1 MSKVIKTG
9 VEGLD
14 TILNGGIVYEDNVV
28 IVLRGSRGIY
38 KTLLGMQ
45 MMLGIQNFFETN
57 WPQKEYPVRFYSLN
71 KSIETLQMMFGG
83 LVVSREVENIKKNKQ
98 DKLRSYLDG
107 IGGGYASFEEDVK
120 HQVLSFDSNTGR
132 FRYGEKDSHI
142 TRKDNIEQSFNL
154 TMNGSANTY
163 SKTNYLTSSLN
174 DFSSMMD
181 DIENLS
187 SENQLQTCIVVDGL
201 SRMTKE
207 EIARLPLERLE
218 KDLRNRS
225 IISILILN
233 DSEAFR
239 NLDADIIIDMQ
250 RSFDK
255 VHNYTYHELSV
266 TKNVK
271 GQFAFGWHKYKPM
284 NGLIY
289 VYPSIHKLLSQQ
301 HSVDNTFIQAINTDA
316 RYAQSFADN
325 SNNGMVVS
333 LGQSGKA
340 PDFPDRILSEKE
352 GRDIPSSEKEILLKL
367 ITPHETE
374 KGRVTSIIGNHNTFK
389 RFLVSVSILNSI
401 IKGKEVFVLLLNEK
415 RKGMLE
421 LIDKIRKDAGISV
434 ETAEEAYRHLF
445 FWEVR
450 MGCISPEELISF
462 VLEYIQMR
470 KGKQVEVYIID
481 LGTIEQCFPMISN
494 ESLFV
499 PTLSTL
505 CRENKVDLHLVCN
518 KHFSQRSVVCT
529 VADNL
534 ICTRRNPNDD
544 KNQLTMLLEK
554 NDFGPRYNCKV
565 FELVVKQVYGES
577 DKFNV
582 VTNSEGMVAFKN
594 VINEMS
600 NVITS
605 EITTTKD
612 YWRKTVNVVDL
623 GGGNDSPE

>member
-45 MMLGIQNFFETN
+45 MMLGIQNYFETKRS
-57 WPQKEYPVRFYSLN
+57 QKECPVRFYSLN

-132 FRYGEKDSHI
+132 FRYGEKDSQI

-154 TMNGSANTY
+154 KMSGSVNAY

-181 DIENLS
+181 DIENMP

-225 IISILILN
+225 MISILILN

-250 RSFDK
+250 RNFDK
-255 VHNYTYHELSV
+255 VHNYTCHELSV
-266 TKNVK
+266 VKNVK

-316 RYAQSFADN
+316 RYVQSFADS
-325 SNNGMVVS
+325 SNNGAIVSVGQKGVV
-333 LGQSGKA
+333 A
-340 PDFPDRILSEKE
+340 DFPNRKISEKE
-352 GRDIPSSEKEILLKL
+352 GRDIPTSKEEILIKL

-401 IKGKEVFVLLLNEK
+401 NKGKEVFVLLLNEK

-421 LIDKIRKDAGISV
+421 LIDKIRKDAGISA
-434 ETAEEAYRHLF
+434 ETAEEAYSRLF

-462 VLEYIQMR
+462 VLEYIRMR
-470 KGKQVEVYIID
+470 EGKQVEVYIID

-505 CRENKVDLHLVCN
+505 CRERKVDLHLVCN

-534 ICTRRNPNDD
+534 ICTRRNLGDNN
-544 KNQLTMLLEK
+544 NQLTMLLEK
-554 NDFGPRYNCKV
+554 NDFDPRYNCKV
-565 FELVVKQVYGES
+565 FELKANVY
-577 DKFNV
+577 DDDNMRFNV
-582 VTNSEGMVAFKN
+582 SKDQNGMVVFVAEPK
-594 VINEMS
+594 
-600 NVITS
+600 
-605 EITTTKD
+605 EIPTTKD
-612 YWRKTVNVVDL
+612 YWRKTVNVIL
-623 GGGNDSPE
+623 QEEKGNGE

>member
-1 MSKVIKTG
+1 MSEIIKTG

-14 TILNGGIVYEDNVV
+14 TILNGGIVKEDNVV

-45 MMLGIQNFFETN
+45 MMLGIQNYFETS

-71 KSIETLQMMFGG
+71 KSLETLRMIFGG
-83 LVVSREVENIKKNKQ
+83 LVVSREVENIKKGKL

-120 HQVLSFDSNTGR
+120 HQVLSFDSNSGR
-132 FRYGEKDSHI
+132 FRYGGKDSQI
-142 TRKDNIEQSFNL
+142 FRKDKIEDNFNL
-154 TMNGSANTY
+154 VMQGSVNAF
-163 SKTNYLTSSLN
+163 SRTNYLESNLN
-174 DFSSMMD
+174 DFSKMME
-181 DIENLS
+181 DIENLPS
-187 SENQLQTCIVVDGL
+187 NEDHPQACIVVDGL
-201 SRMTKE
+201 SRMTQE

-225 IISILILN
+225 KISILILN

-250 RSFDK
+250 RNFDR

-266 TKNVK
+266 VKNVK

-316 RYAQSFADN
+316 RYAQPFAEM
-325 SNNGMVVS
+325 SSGGVPMS
-333 LGQSGKA
+333 LGQGTI
-340 PDFPDRILSEKE
+340 PTDFPDRRISENEELDTPKDEQDILS
-352 GRDIPSSEKEILLKL
+352 KL
-367 ITPHETE
+367 ITPHKVE
-374 KGRVTSIIGNHNTFK
+374 KGRITSIIGNHNTFK
-389 RFLVSVSILNSI
+389 RFIVSVSILNSI
-401 IKGKEVFVLLLNEK
+401 IKGNEVFVLLLNER
-415 RKGMLE
+415 RKGMIE
-421 LIDKIRKDAGISV
+421 LIDKIRKDAGFSA
-434 ETAEEAYRHLF
+434 ETAVEAYRHLF

-462 VLEYIQMR
+462 VLEYIEMR
-470 KGKQVEVYIID
+470 KGKKVELYIID
-481 LGTIEQCFPMISN
+481 LGTIEQCFPMINN

-505 CRENKVDLHLVCN
+505 CREKKVDLHLICN

-534 ICTRRNPNDD
+534 ICTKRNSEDNN
-544 KNQLTMLLEK
+544 NQLTMLLEK
-554 NDFGPRYNCKV
+554 NDFGADYNCKV
-565 FELVVKQVYGES
+565 FELKATVYKDNGQ
-577 DKFNV
+577 FNV
-582 VTNSEGMVAFKN
+582 SIENGMVVFSATPK
-594 VINEMS
+594 
-600 NVITS
+600 

-612 YWRKTVNVVDL
+612 YWRKTVNVVPLTDNE
-623 GGGNDSPE
+623 GDE